1 MSNLNMLKRQHGE
14 VLTIINN
21 IKNLMDNG
29 NLDKNVNNISFNIN
43 ILAGKLKMHLIS
55 EDKFLYPQ
63 LMNND
68 KEDIRDTAY
77 NFYNE
82 MGSVADI
89 LTSFVKKYNVPGKIL
104 QSKEDFITE
113 SRKVL
118 NLIQNRIN
126 KEDKKLYPLL
136 EY

>member
-1 MSNLNMLKRQHGE
+1 MLKRQHGE